1 MGHQSSWMKQTVID
15 SVVQSSKVGVFSM
28 FSMDYKAPRKY
39 SHGRNFGVARQQ
51 DFAAD
56 IVTRR
61 PYAPYDNGMK
71 KGPNKLSRNLVWTS
85 KEYKSPEG
93 NRPRQN
99 AANGSAKPQVIG
111 TGHRVSN
118 QPRKNA
124 VYGPR
129 SSSLSDT
136 RGCGPRLNGSPKKSV
151 CNFWKDGNCKKGEK
165 CQFLH
170 SWSCF
175 PGLAMVAALEGHKND
190 IKGIALPQGS
200 DKLFSVSGDGTL
212 LIWDCN
218 SGQCVRSI
226 NLQAEAGSLIS
237 EGPWVFL
244 GLPNAVKVSLR
255 RLLTQ
260 IFFCYLNSVR

>member
-1 MGHQSSWMKQTVID
+1 
-15 SVVQSSKVGVFSM
+15 
-28 FSMDYKAPRKY
+28 
-39 SHGRNFGVARQQ
+39 
-51 DFAAD
+51 
-56 IVTRR
+56 
-61 PYAPYDNGMK
+61 
-71 KGPNKLSRNLVWTS
+71 
-85 KEYKSPEG
+85 
-93 NRPRQN
+93 
-99 AANGSAKPQVIG
+99 
-111 TGHRVSN
+111 
-118 QPRKNA
+118 
-124 VYGPR
+124 
-129 SSSLSDT
+129 
-136 RGCGPRLNGSPKKSV
+136 
-151 CNFWKDGNCKKGEK
+151 
-165 CQFLH
+165 
-170 SWSCF
+170 
-175 PGLAMVAALEGHKND
+175 MVAALEGHKND